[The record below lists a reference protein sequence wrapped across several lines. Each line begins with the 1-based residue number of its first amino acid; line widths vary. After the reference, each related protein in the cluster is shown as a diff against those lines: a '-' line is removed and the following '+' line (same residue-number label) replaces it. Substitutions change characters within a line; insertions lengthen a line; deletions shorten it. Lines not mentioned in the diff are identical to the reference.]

1 MRGVK
6 EAESMKPKLKVE
18 LITRRKEKRG
28 GDQAA
33 TECGAAVGF
42 HRQTGFTWGRWLR
55 LSFD

>member
-6 EAESMKPKLKVE
+6 EAESRNPKLKVG

-28 GDQAA
+28 GDQAS

-42 HRQTGFTWGRWLR
+42 HRQTGFTWGRWVR
-55 LSFD
+55 SSFD